1 MHHAACLWSCCIWPG
16 GVPWHSVVDGAHGR
30 EAGQAEVEAAL
41 HARMKERP
49 LAISQAGKAITLSVP
64 LNRCVCVVPTLFS
77 SIRSSPTSGDFH
89 VKLLGTPVTPSLHTT
104 THRQPAVT
112 PPNLAHIYPLVR
124 AYVLLASAGW
134 LAGCMTGPAA
144 LSPLPAY
151 LLLVM
156 VTPSGSGKAWAVTR
170 LPSLSEYTSA
180 T

>member
-1 MHHAACLWSCCIWPG
+1 M
-16 GVPWHSVVDGAHGR
+16 
-30 EAGQAEVEAAL
+30 
-41 HARMKERP
+41 
-49 LAISQAGKAITLSVP
+49 
-64 LNRCVCVVPTLFS
+64 VPTLFS

-104 THRQPAVT
+104 TRHRQPPVT
-112 PPNLAHIYPLVR
+112 PPNLAHTRPLVR
-124 AYVLLASAGW
+124 AYVLLSLAGW

-144 LSPLPAY
+144 FSPLPAY